1 MFRLPIFKPR
11 SRVRKEIEPNEY
23 FENIM
28 RLSKT
33 YTNETVKNTI
43 TGIKIAM
50 HQAERFNQK
59 KLVETLNYTL
69 ECLMKYESLLEA
81 GFKKYIY
88 IEDIKT
94 MIGEI
99 VPKDSI
105 KFIEL
110 ERYMR
115 LIPPHIYDKYETAQR
130 LNVFGKY
137 YVMFTDYCHMEKTN
151 VSIREHKIMLK
162 NRDPIL
168 FGQISK
174 NDDKNPGMTNRDPR
188 LFVIGEWEDDQCD
201 LTFNKMID
209 KMQYNKILSG
219 KIVQNKKEG
228 NIVSQFMIDH
238 LIENNDKKR

>member
-1 MFRLPIFKPR
+1 MFKLPIFKPR

-33 YTNETVKNTI
+33 YTNETIKNTI

-115 LIPPHIYDKYETAQR
+115 LIPPHIYDKYEKAQR
-130 LNVFGKY
+130 LDVFGKY

-151 VSIREHKIMLK
+151 MSMREHKIMLK

-174 NDDKNPGMTNRDPR
+174 NDDKTPGMTNRDPR

-219 KIVQNKKEG
+219 KIVQSKKEG